1 MELTLTTILTACLY
15 FCVLGLT
22 FILAARGPGDVV
34 TLFLLGIGLFY
45 GLRPLLIVLGLDIPF
60 PETLFFSGNTESVF
74 TTTLLALS
82 GYMLVTALGILVITR
97 SRIRGWAPF
106 FVSRDISIA
115 RAQLVTVV
123 LTVLASLLS
132 AYLVARYGGVG
143 ALINAAKVEKSL
155 AGLYILRT
163 IPSVGAVVAAAMF
176 LEARKRH
183 IGRAAIIGLLCAVAN
198 AGYVFLWGSRSLLV
212 IIGAIIILGLQPRM
226 PSWMQRGP
234 RRQMAETGNL
244 NPAAV
249 TTPARGRLNQ
259 RPRIVVRI
267 IVAVLLVVAVAGGL
281 RMARDTLTHGE
292 VQDVYA
298 SASIWRQMSLGTN
311 STYFD
316 AAMLSFRDWPEPY
329 EFRNGEDFVN
339 GTLGVVPRFV
349 WANKPEAIA
358 PGQWFRQVYEP
369 KKVNGWPMGA
379 AALWYL
385 NFGWAGIFFGGL
397 VTGLSLG
404 LIAAAQR
411 RKPANGFNTAVAV
424 VVGIYVLGL
433 GWDSET
439 VMRGILWLVPLWLV
453 VRYIAP
459 ASRRTTPAA
468 HVERIRNAAALPAA
482 SSWSRA

>member
-1 MELTLTTILTACLY
+1 MELTLTAILTACLY
-15 FCVLGLT
+15 FCVLGLI

-34 TLFLLGIGLFY
+34 TLFLLGVGLFY
-45 GLRPLLIVLGLDIPF
+45 GFRPLMIVLGLDTPF
-60 PETLFFSGNTESVF
+60 PETLFFSGNTESAF

-82 GYMLVTALGILVITR
+82 AYLIVLALGILVITR
-97 SRIRGWAPF
+97 SRIHGWAPF
-106 FVSRDISIA
+106 FVSRDISIIRA
-115 RAQLVTVV
+115 RRVTLI

-132 AYLVARYGGVG
+132 AYLVVQYGGVG

-163 IPSVGAVVAAAMF
+163 IPAVGAVVAAATF
-176 LEARKRH
+176 LDARKRGA
-183 IGRAAIIGLLCAVAN
+183 GRTAIIGLLCAVAN
-198 AGYVFLWGSRSLLV
+198 AGYVFLWGSRSLVV
-212 IIGAIIILGLQPRM
+212 IIGAIIILGLQPRK
-226 PSWMQRGP
+226 PAWMQRGSGRP
-234 RRQMAETGNL
+234 VAESGNL
-244 NPAAV
+244 EGETV
-249 TTPARGRLNQ
+249 TTMPKARLNQ
-259 RPRIVVRI
+259 RPRIVVRV
-267 IVAVLLVVAVAGGL
+267 IVTVLLVVAVAGGL

-316 AAMLSFRDWPEPY
+316 AAMLSFRDWPQPY

-339 GTLGVVPRFV
+339 GTLGVVPRFL
-349 WANKPEAIA
+349 WENKPEAIA

-369 KKVNGWPMGA
+369 QKVNGWPMGA

-385 NFGWAGIFFGGL
+385 NFGWPGLLVGGL
-397 VTGLSLG
+397 ITGLSLG

-411 RKPANGFNTAVAV
+411 RKPGNGFNTSVAV

-439 VMRGILWLVPLWLV
+439 IMRGILWLVPLWLV

-459 ASRRTTPAA
+459 PARRVRPTPHAMT
-468 HVERIRNAAALPAA
+468 IRNAAALPAA